1 MTIADL
7 ITLLGGVALFLYGML
22 LMGAGL
28 KSVAGNK
35 LELVLYRLSSTPLK
49 GILLGTGVTAVIQSS
64 SATSIM
70 VVGFVNS
77 GMMKARQAIGVVLG
91 AILGTSV
98 TGFIICLSDMGG
110 SASHLAA
117 LISTATLTGI
127 VAVVGIILRMFC
139 NGHLKQQIG
148 NILMGFAIL
157 MTGMTAMSS
166 AVSPLRES
174 PVFVQMLSSFA
185 HPLVG
190 ILAGALITCVLQSA
204 SATVGILQ
212 ALSMTGQ
219 IRFGIAL
226 PIIMGI
232 AIGAA
237 VPVLLSAFGSTR
249 DGKRVAFTYLLID
262 VIGAAFWAAVFYTVN
277 ALVSL
282 PFMDAAMNMLSIA
295 LLNTVFR
302 LATVL
307 LLAPFTRLL
316 ERLAA
321 LVFPDDPEEAEE
333 TAEIDR
339 LEDRFISHPTIALE
353 QSNLAVCSMARKAR
367 KNLSRSIALLYNYS
381 EDKYNAIQQKEQ
393 VIDKYEDKLGTYLVK
408 LTGMELSPEQSR
420 DISKIL
426 HTIGDFERIGD
437 HAVNLS
443 KTAKEIH
450 AKKLRLSPVAQRE
463 LDVITSAVSEIVI
476 LATDAFTDND
486 LDTAKKVEPLE
497 QVIDGLCDEIK
508 MRHIRRVQTG
518 ECTLDH
524 GFVFNDILTN
534 YERIA
539 DHCSNVAVALIELE
553 HDIFDTHAYL
563 SELKAQKAEQFA
575 DDFALYS
582 SRYSLKAND
591 LTGHSLYTAKSDG
604 ACIDGCP

>member
-1 MTIADL
+1 MTIADVISL
-7 ITLLGGVALFLYGML
+7 VGGVALFLYGML

-64 SATSIM
+64 SATSVM

-110 SASHLAA
+110 SASSLAA
-117 LISTATLTGI
+117 LVSTASLTGI
-127 VAVVGIILRMFC
+127 VAVVGIVLRMFC
-139 NGHLKQQIG
+139 KGHTKQQVG
-148 NILMGFAIL
+148 TILMGFAIL

-166 AVSPLRES
+166 AVAPLRES

-185 HPLVG
+185 HPLIG
-190 ILAGALITCVLQSA
+190 ILVGMLITCVLQSA

-219 IRFGIAL
+219 IRFEIAL

-249 DGKRVAFTYLLID
+249 EGKRVALTYLSID
-262 VIGAAFWAAVFYTVN
+262 VIGAVFWAAVFYTVN
-277 ALVSL
+277 AFVHF
-282 PFMDAAMNMLSIA
+282 PFMSSTMNMLSIA
-295 LLNTVFR
+295 VLNTLFR

-307 LLAPFTRLL
+307 LLAPFTHLL
-316 ERLAA
+316 ERLSA

-339 LEDRFISHPTIALE
+339 LEDRFIAHPTIALE

-367 KNLSRSIALLYNYS
+367 KNLSRSIGLLYNYS
-381 EDKYNAIQQKEQ
+381 EDRYAVIQQKEQ
-393 VIDKYEDKLGTYLVK
+393 IIDKYEDKLGTYLVK

-443 KTAKEIH
+443 KTAKEIYQ
-450 AKKLRLSPVAQRE
+450 KKLLLSPVAQRE

-476 LATDAFTDND
+476 LATDAFTSND
-486 LDTAKKVEPLE
+486 IAAAKKVEPLE

-508 MRHIRRVQTG
+508 MRHIKRVQTG

-524 GFVFNDILTN
+524 GFVYNDILTN
-534 YERIA
+534 FERIA
-539 DHCSNVAVALIELE
+539 DHCSNVAVAMIELD

-563 SELKAQKAEQFA
+563 NEVKVQKTDHFAE
-575 DDFALYS
+575 DYALYS
-582 SRYSLKAND
+582 SRYSLKTDN
-591 LTGHSLYTAKSDG
+591 
-604 ACIDGCP
+604 